1 MTFNSG
7 PDFSRRSFLQR
18 AGLLGFSVVGV
29 GAAGSL
35 LSACGPTNS
44 PAAGSGAAAALKPG
58 GVLKAALTGE
68 PDSLDP
74 AVSSVYTGAQV
85 YDGIFSK
92 LVDLGPD
99 GSVVPR
105 LATKWTAQDDKT
117 WVFDLA
123 DNVYFHNGEKFSAA
137 DVKYTFERILD
148 PKTASAY
155 APLYTPIDSIEV
167 VSPTQVIF
175 HLKSSFGPFLTNLA
189 NNGEIVNQKAIESK
203 DPARNPVGTGPFQ
216 FVEWVQGDHITLKK
230 WDKYFRSGRPYLDEV
245 DFRFLLVDQ
254 SRVDALSAGE
264 INWAD
269 AVPLQQLPTLSKDPR
284 FTYKTSPVA
293 GIPDFLAM
301 NVAKAPFDKKEVRQ
315 AIAWAID
322 RKVIKDIAYFGSGEV
337 GVQEVPSGSPWYD
350 GVDPFAAGPNLDKA
364 KQLLAAAGY
373 PNGLTIHYLGLPQYP
388 ELLKTG
394 EIVAEAL
401 KKIGITMQIEQ
412 VDVSVWFDRYS
423 KGDYEITSAY
433 QERTIDPDNFYS
445 LVARTGGSIN
455 SMKYSNPALDK
466 LIDQAASSTDMAE
479 RKKLYTQIRAM
490 VQDDCPLIFTHYE
503 TLNYLMQK
511 NVSGSVVN
519 PTLELNLEDVAF
531 TG

>member
-1 MTFNSG
+1 MTNNPG
-7 PDFSRRSFLQR
+7 QGLPRRSFLQR
-18 AGLLGFSVVGV
+18 AGLLGLAV
-29 GAAGSL
+29 AGGGIV
-35 LSACGPTNS
+35 SACS
-44 PAAGSGAAAALKPG
+44 PSGSKAGAAAGSGAPAAG

-99 GSVVPR
+99 GQVVPR
-105 LATKWTAQDDKT
+105 LATKWTPTDEKT
-117 WVFDLA
+117 WTFDLVGNA
-123 DNVYFHNGEKFSAA
+123 YFHNGEKFTGD
-137 DVKYTFERILD
+137 DVKYTFERILN

-155 APLYTPIDSIEV
+155 APLYAPIDAVEV
-167 VSPTQVIF
+167 VSPTQVVF
-175 HLKSSFGPFLTNLA
+175 HLKTSFGPFLTNLA
-189 NNGEIVNQKAIESK
+189 NNGEIVNQKAVESK

-230 WDKYFRSGRPYLDEV
+230 WDKYFRSGRPYLDEI

-269 AVPLQQLPTLSKDPR
+269 AVPLQQLATLSKDPR
-284 FTYKTSPVA
+284 FTYTSSPVA

-322 RKVIKDIAYFGSGEV
+322 RKVIRQIAYFGSGEV
-337 GVQEVPSGSPWYD
+337 GVEEVPSGSPWFD
-350 GVDPFAAGPNLDKA
+350 GVDPYASGPDLAKA

-373 PNGLTIHYLGLPQYP
+373 ADGLTIRYLGLPQYP

-394 EIVAEAL
+394 EVVADQL
-401 KKIGITMQIEQ
+401 KQIGITMQIEQ

-445 LVARTGGSIN
+445 LVVKTGGSIN
-455 SMKYSNPALDK
+455 AMKYSNPKADA
-466 LIDQAASSTDMAE
+466 LIDQAAASTDTE
-479 RKKLYTQIRAM
+479 TRKKLYAQIRAI
-490 VQDDCPLIFTHYE
+490 VRDDCPLIFVHYE

-511 NVSGSVVN
+511 SVTGSVVN
-519 PTLELNLEDVAF
+519 PTLELNLEDVAV
-531 TG
+531 TR